1 MMPRLLVMFASCSLA
16 LLALG
21 CGEEVTSADEQ
32 QPSSNDASGPG
43 GKGDIPGIEA
53 PEDTFLDHYPLAVEH
68 PESGIYDAYA
78 HAFYVGSLVDGG
90 VWKIDAGTGE
100 VSPFYVE
107 ERPGKWWTLGLD
119 VDLERRVLW
128 TCSMSDL
135 RDVDGAET
143 DNLGYLLEHDLESGE
158 LLALFDLSET
168 FEEATCA
175 DVAVGA
181 DGTAY
186 VVDRSHPN
194 VYQISLDDEVSI
206 FASDP
211 LLEGGVVGQNAV
223 VVLPDQSALLTI
235 VYYRPKLLRV
245 DLEDGSVTRVD
256 LDGDFF
262 DHFPV
267 LAGAD
272 GMTVSGDDVLV
283 MFSSELTRVT
293 PDSPE
298 WKSARSDS
306 MDIES
311 GHTDIIH
318 TPYGDFML
326 NGQALAFAFGGELDP
341 FSLTLAP
348 EFE

>member
-1 MMPRLLVMFASCSLA
+1 MPRSTLMLASLSLA
-16 LLALG
+16 MLVIG
-21 CGEEVTSADEQ
+21 CVEEPASSDSQ
-32 QPSSNDASGPG
+32 QTVQNGDSGPG
-43 GKGDIPGIEA
+43 GKGDIPGVEE

-68 PESGIYDAYA
+68 PESGIYDALG

-90 VWKIDAGTGE
+90 IWKVDAGSGE

-143 DNLGYLLEHDLESGE
+143 DNLGYILEHDLGSGE
-158 LLALFDLSET
+158 LLARFDLSET
-168 FEEATCA
+168 FDDATCA

-194 VYQISLDDEVSI
+194 VYQITPDGEVSI
-206 FASDP
+206 FASDR

-245 DLEDGSVTRVD
+245 DLEDGSVSRVD

-272 GMTVSGDDVLV
+272 GMTVSGEDVLV

-298 WKSARSDS
+298 WESARSDS
-306 MDIES
+306 MDVES

-326 NGQALAFAFGGELDP
+326 NGQALAFGFGGEIDP